1 MKYYLDTEFIEGT
14 QKTIFGETN
23 PTIDLIS
30 IGLVDE
36 NGREFYTI
44 CKDFN
49 LKEAWSRWQE
59 KECCKVPSMCGSK
72 TEGKCEGFKREYW
85 IRDNVLRP
93 IYEELLAKE
102 KFDKR
107 DTFGFTPPFK
117 FEYGDFK
124 KLLEKHGQSQAT
136 IANNICAFIFGDD
149 GGCSGESEIEM
160 AMKYEMTD
168 KTKNPEFYGYFSD
181 YDWVVFCW
189 LFGKMN
195 QLPKGFPYYC
205 RDLKQIMD
213 EKGLDDNWKEI
224 NCPTPTDEHNSLAD
238 AKWNLKLHNTINNIE
253 NVGK

>member
-136 IANNICAFIFGDD
+136 IANNICAFIFGDE
-149 GGCSGESEIEM
+149 G
-160 AMKYEMTD
+160 
-168 KTKNPEFYGYFSD
+168 
-181 YDWVVFCW
+181 
-189 LFGKMN
+189 
-195 QLPKGFPYYC
+195 
-205 RDLKQIMD
+205 
-213 EKGLDDNWKEI
+213 
-224 NCPTPTDEHNSLAD
+224 
-238 AKWNLKLHNTINNIE
+238 
-253 NVGK
+253 